1 MAIQLSS
8 LAEESALASGD
19 PVFCGSCNAIFNK
32 FSKICEENGEQ
43 TWTCEFCQYKNEV
56 VLDQNEVPTQE
67 SVNYILENE
76 VLVEE
81 EKGADK
87 KVKIESDAPIIFCL
101 DTSGSMNAAI
111 DNSNRANKASM
122 NARSFRVPK
131 MTRISAICN
140 GIRKQISEMRETK
153 RKVGLVTFN
162 SVIEVIGDGSEKSKI
177 IGKFIWYNSDRQ

>member
-8 LAEESALASGD
+8 LAEKSVLASGD
-19 PVFCGSCNAIFNK
+19 LVFCGSCNAIFNK
-32 FSKICEENGEQ
+32 FSKLCEENGEQ

-101 DTSGSMNAAI
+101 DTSESMNVVVG
-111 DNSNRANKASM
+111 NLSKARKELM
-122 NARSFRVPK
+122 KRTNIRTEI

-162 SVIEVIGDGSEKSKI
+162 SVIEIIGDGSAKPKI
-177 IGKFIWYNSDRQ
+177 IGKFS

>member
-8 LAEESALASGD
+8 LAEEAALASGD

-32 FSKICEENGEQ
+32 FSKISEENGEQ
-43 TWTCEFCQYKNEV
+43 TWTCEFCQHKNEV

-76 VLVEE
+76 VVVEE

-87 KVKIESDAPIIFCL
+87 KMKVESDAPIIFCL
-101 DTSGSMNAAI
+101 DTSGSMSAI
-111 DNSNRANKASM
+111 VDKQKGVQRMFMNRVRTKGVS
-122 NARSFRVPK
+122 V
-131 MTRISAICN
+131 TRISAICN
-140 GIRKQISEMRETK
+140 GIRKQIDEMKETK

-162 SVIEVIGDGSEKSKI
+162 SVVEVIGDGSEKSTI
-177 IGKFIWYNSDRQ
+177 IGK